1 MGNKNLPEEIAD
13 FYDAILEKVAA
24 LRLSAHQTIASVK
37 KEQEELASKL
47 QENLAKG
54 ESLRKADFRKLIGEV
69 IEKRKA
75 REKEVM
81 ETLNTFQQEDQA
93 LASGLKK
100 LFGDG
105 RQVRLRDF
113 KRFVA
118 EAKGTTEE
126 RKEKIAE
133 ITKASEA
140 IRKSAEETIAKFR
153 EEREE
158 MTKSWKVLAERM
170 QKKRVSAKKGQR

>member
-1 MGNKNLPEEIAD
+1 MKNLPEEIAD

-24 LRLSAHQTIASVK
+24 LRLNARETIANVK

-69 IEKRKA
+69 IEKRKG
-75 REKEVM
+75 REQEVM
-81 ETLNTFQQEDQA
+81 EMLAQFQKEEQEMA
-93 LASGLKK
+93 EGLKK

-113 KRFVA
+113 KRFIE
-118 EAKGTTEE
+118 EARRTTEE

-153 EEREE
+153 QEREE
-158 MTKSWKVLAERM
+158 MAKSWQALAEKM
-170 QKKRVSAKKGQR
+170 QKKRRSNG